1 MEMSENIYNND
12 PVKEEQ
18 MEETDFNTPGVGD
31 EMVERVVDIY
41 ESTDF
46 YRGHEA
52 ETKSA
57 VHQQPGRTLLRAVIV
72 CLVLLCVLLLAGVIG
87 TGLYCEKF
95 TSKLQTQSEDSA
107 EKRKQALLELHRFC
121 KDGCTSFNNSF
132 YYISSKY
139 KSWDDSRQDCKDR
152 EADLVI
158 INSKEEQAF
167 INSLQK
173 HVWIGLTDREE
184 QDTWRWVDGSVLN
197 STGFWGQ
204 DQPSKTFEG
213 KPEECVTILWFLK
226 ESSWNDDNCISPHL
240 WICEKNDFLIR
251 ISTAL
256 QE

>member
-41 ESTDF
+41 DSADF
-46 YRGHEA
+46 FQDHEA
-52 ETKSA
+52 ETKIA

-72 CLVLLCVLLLAGVIG
+72 CLVLLGVLLLAGVIG

-95 TSKLQTQSEDSA
+95 TSKLQTQSEDSTQ
-107 EKRKQALLELHRFC
+107 KRKQALLELNNFC

-132 YYISSKY
+132 YYISSQY

-152 EADLVI
+152 GADLVI

-167 INSLQK
+167 ITSLRKQ
-173 HVWIGLTDREE
+173 VWIGLTDREE

-197 STGFWGQ
+197 STEFWDKG
-204 DQPSKTFEG
+204 QPSGRKDCVSIYWYTMERSWKTE
-213 KPEECVTILWFLK
+213 PCT
-226 ESSWNDDNCISPHL
+226 SHL
-240 WICEKNDFLIR
+240 VWICEKVTDFY
-251 ISTAL
+251 
-256 QE
+256 Q

>member
-87 TGLYCEKF
+87 TGLYCEKYN
-95 TSKLQTQSEDSA
+95 
-107 EKRKQALLELHRFC
+107 FC

-132 YYISSKY
+132 YYISSQY

-152 EADLVI
+152 GADLVI

-167 INSLQK
+167 ITSLQK

-197 STGFWGQ
+197 STGFWSQ

-213 KPEECVTILWFLK
+213 KPEDCVAISSSTQVG
-226 ESSWNDDNCISPHL
+226 SWNDENCSTPHF
-240 WICEKNDFLIR
+240 WICEKGDFLPGM
-251 ISTAL
+251 STAP